1 MTEKFYAKE
10 VSVKDY
16 KGFSGGFG
24 SYAQKGGEASMIR
37 LRMPGG
43 RVTKEKLKFL
53 VDSIEK
59 YDVKRAHIT
68 TCQTVQFHD
77 LGAKAVCDIMEQAM
91 DVSIVTRG
99 GGGDFPRNTM
109 VSPLSGVE
117 KGEYFDVL
125 PYAEEAG
132 DYLMGIIKTVK
143 LPRKLK
149 VGFSNSPANVTHATF
164 RDLGFVAK
172 ANGLFDV
179 YSAGGLGNNYRMG
192 VKVAEDAN
200 PEEVLYYV
208 EAMVRTFTTYGNYES
223 RAKSRTRYM
232 QETLG
237 VDGYRKA
244 YQEKLAEVKEEYKD
258 SLLIKL
264 EGKTAENTINN
275 VENTSTEGADKKN
288 MNDTSAAI
296 AENIV
301 NNIEKNSTAAV
312 GAKNN
317 ADMSE
322 IIENETKNIMKKD
335 ENILLETAESYPQ
348 KEAASE
354 RILPQKQAGL
364 YAVAYHP
371 IGGIVPVKKFGEIYN
386 IVKDIVN
393 AEVRIAPD
401 ETLYIINL
409 NRLQA
414 KEVVTITEDG
424 AKNLFETSVSCI
436 GSTVCQIGLRDSQG
450 LLASIIEAV
459 EPYHFADGVLPRI
472 HISGCT
478 SSCGT
483 HQIGK
488 LGFHGASK
496 RVDGKMQP
504 AFAFHVNGEDAQGEE
519 HFGEEWGVMTAEDIP
534 KFFVELGQKVSSDN
548 LTYNTWFAKNP
559 EELKTLAEKYI
570 KS

>member
-1 MTEKFYAKE
+1 MNQDLIKEFKADLKDFREMTEKFYEKE

-24 SYAQKGGEASMIR
+24 SYAQKGGEASMLR

-59 YDVKRAHIT
+59 YDVKRVHIT

-77 LGAKAVCDIMEQAM
+77 LGAKAVGDIMEQAM
-91 DVSIVTRG
+91 EVGIVTRG
-99 GGGDFPRNTM
+99 GGGDFPRNIM

-117 KGEYFDVL
+117 QREYFDVL
-125 PYAEEAG
+125 PYAEKVS

-172 ANGLFDV
+172 ENGCFDV

-192 VKVAEDAN
+192 VKVAEDAK
-200 PEEVLYYV
+200 PTEVLYYV
-208 EAMVRTFTTYGNYES
+208 EAMIRTFTTYGNYES

-237 VDGYRKA
+237 IDGYQRA
-244 YQEKLAEVKEEYKD
+244 YQEKLEEVKTECKG
-258 SLLIKL
+258 SLLIEIEDKIK
-264 EGKTAENTINN
+264 EQGNSNVTEKGIKDFSEKT
-275 VENTSTEGADKKN
+275 VENQQKTTDR
-288 MNDTSAAI
+288 
-296 AENIV
+296 
-301 NNIEKNSTAAV
+301 
-312 GAKNN
+312 
-317 ADMSE
+317 
-322 IIENETKNIMKKD
+322 
-335 ENILLETAESYPQ
+335 YPQ
-348 KEAASE
+348 KEAASQ
-354 RILPQKQAGL
+354 RIMVQKQKGL

-371 IGGIVPVKKFGEIYN
+371 IGGIVPTEKFGEIYEIIKN
-386 IVKDIVN
+386 IDN

-409 NRLQA
+409 NALQSEKVA
-414 KEVVTITEDG
+414 AITEDG

-450 LLASIIEAV
+450 LLASIIKAV

-483 HQIGK
+483 HQIGQ

-496 RVDGKMQP
+496 RIDGKMQS
-504 AFAFHVNGEDAQGEE
+504 AFAFHVNGQEEQGKE
-519 HFGEEWGVMTAEDIP
+519 HFGDEWGIMAAEAIP
-534 KFFVELGQKVSSDN
+534 TFFVELGQLISKEN
-548 LTYNTWFAKNP
+548 LTYDTWYAKNP
-559 EELKTLAEKYI
+559 EILKKIAEKYL
-570 KS
+570 K

>member
-1 MTEKFYAKE
+1 MTEFKEDLKDFREMTEKFYAKE

-24 SYAQKGGEASMIR
+24 SYAQRGAEASMLR

-43 RVTKEKLKFL
+43 RITKEKLKFL
-53 VDSIEK
+53 VDAIAA
-59 YDVKRAHIT
+59 YDVRRVHLT

-77 LGAKAVCDIMEQAM
+77 LGMKAVCDIMEQAM
-91 DVSIVTRG
+91 EVGIVTRG
-99 GGGDFPRNTM
+99 GGGDFPRNVM

-117 KGEYFDVL
+117 QGEYFDVL
-125 PYAEEAG
+125 PYAERAG

-172 ANGLFDV
+172 ENGRFDV
-179 YSAGGLGNNYRMG
+179 YSAGGLGNNYKMG
-192 VKVAEDAN
+192 VKVAEDVK

-237 VDGYRKA
+237 VEGYKKA
-244 YQEKLAEVKEEYKD
+244 YQEKLMEVKAEVKD
-258 SLLIKL
+258 ALLIK
-264 EGKTAENTINN
+264 ETQVHSKQGDDAKEAGNDNKNVTA
-275 VENTSTEGADKKN
+275 
-288 MNDTSAAI
+288 
-296 AENIV
+296 
-301 NNIEKNSTAAV
+301 
-312 GAKNN
+312 
-317 ADMSE
+317 
-322 IIENETKNIMKKD
+322 
-335 ENILLETAESYPQ
+335 YPQ
-348 KEAASE
+348 TESASE
-354 RILPQKQAGL
+354 RVIAQKQAGR

-371 IGGIVPVKKFGEIYN
+371 IGGMVPAQKFGEIYAV
-386 IVKDIVN
+386 IKDVAN
-393 AEVRIAPD
+393 AEVRVAPD

-409 NRLQA
+409 EEEQA
-414 KEVVTITEDG
+414 ERIHKITADG

-450 LLASIIEAV
+450 LLASIVEAV

-472 HISGCT
+472 HISGCPP
-478 SSCGT
+478 SCGT

-488 LGFHGASK
+488 LGFRGASK
-496 RVDGKMQP
+496 SVNGKAEP
-504 AFAFHVNGEDAQGEE
+504 AFAFYVNGQDAQGEE
-519 HFGEEWGVMTAEDIP
+519 RFGEEWGIMLATDIP
-534 KFFVELGQKVSSDN
+534 KFFIELGKVISEKKLSYERWYENNQDA
-548 LTYNTWFAKNP
+548 LKEIAATY
-559 EELKTLAEKYI
+559 LQ
-570 KS
+570 

>member
-1 MTEKFYAKE
+1 MNQSLMTEFKEDLKDFREMTEKFYAKE

-24 SYAQKGGEASMIR
+24 SYAQRGGEASMLR

-43 RVTKEKLKFL
+43 RITKEKLKFL
-53 VDSIEK
+53 VDAIAA
-59 YDVKRAHIT
+59 YDVRRVHLT

-77 LGAKAVCDIMEQAM
+77 LGMKAVCDIMEQAM
-91 DVSIVTRG
+91 EVGIVTRG
-99 GGGDFPRNTM
+99 GGGDFPRNVM

-117 KGEYFDVL
+117 QGEYFDVL
-125 PYAEEAG
+125 PYAERAG

-172 ANGLFDV
+172 ENGCFDV
-179 YSAGGLGNNYRMG
+179 YSAGGLGNNYKMG
-192 VKVAEDAN
+192 VKVAEDVK

-237 VDGYRKA
+237 VEGYKKA
-244 YQEKLAEVKEEYKD
+244 YQEKLIEVKAEFKD

-264 EGKTAENTINN
+264 IKGSSVSVEQESNT
-275 VENTSTEGADKKN
+275 EES
-288 MNDTSAAI
+288 
-296 AENIV
+296 IV
-301 NNIEKNSTAAV
+301 NIKEQESPLKNVAA
-312 GAKNN
+312 
-317 ADMSE
+317 
-322 IIENETKNIMKKD
+322 
-335 ENILLETAESYPQ
+335 YPQ
-348 KEAASE
+348 TESASV
-354 RILPQKQAGL
+354 RVIAQKQAGL

-371 IGGIVPVKKFGEIYN
+371 VGGMVPAQKFGEIYA
-386 IVKDIVN
+386 IIKDTANV
-393 AEVRIAPD
+393 EVRVAPD

-409 NRLQA
+409 EEEQA
-414 KEVVTITEDG
+414 EKIHKITADG

-450 LLASIIEAV
+450 LLASIVEAV

-472 HISGCT
+472 HISGCP

-488 LGFHGASK
+488 LGFRGASK
-496 RVDGKMQP
+496 SVNGKAEP
-504 AFAFHVNGEDAQGEE
+504 AFAFYVNGQDAQGEE
-519 HFGEEWGVMTAEDIP
+519 RFGEEWGIMLATDIP
-534 KFFVELGQKVSSDN
+534 KFFIELGKVISGEK
-548 LTYNTWFAKNP
+548 LTYEQWYENNQDA
-559 EELKTLAEKYI
+559 LKEIAATYLQ
-570 KS
+570 

>member
-1 MTEKFYAKE
+1 MNQELMKEFKEDLKEFRAMTEKFYAKE

-91 DVSIVTRG
+91 DVGIVTRG

-117 KGEYFDVL
+117 QGEYFDVL
-125 PYAEEAG
+125 PYAERAG

-149 VGFSNSPANVTHATF
+149 VGFSNSLANVTHATF

-172 ANGLFDV
+172 ANGTFDV

-192 VKVAEDAN
+192 VKVAEDAK

-208 EAMVRTFTTYGNYES
+208 EAMVRTFITYGNYES

-244 YQEKLAEVKEEYKD
+244 YQEKLAEVKAEYKD

-264 EGKTAENTINN
+264 EGKVAENAINN
-275 VENTSTEGADKKN
+275 MKNNSTEDSGKKN
-288 MNDTSAAI
+288 T
-296 AENIV
+296 
-301 NNIEKNSTAAV
+301 
-312 GAKNN
+312 
-317 ADMSE
+317 
-322 IIENETKNIMKKD
+322 D
-335 ENILLETAESYPQ
+335 ENVILETAESYPQ

-386 IVKDIVN
+386 IVKDVAN

-409 NRLQA
+409 NASQA
-414 KEVVTITEDG
+414 KAVAAITEDG
-424 AKNLFETSVSCI
+424 ARNLFETSVSCI

-450 LLASIIEAV
+450 LLASIVAAV

-504 AFAFHVNGEDAQGEE
+504 AFAFHVNGADEQGAE
-519 HFGEEWGVMTAEDIP
+519 HFGEEWGTMVAEEIP
-534 KFFVELGQKVSSDN
+534 DFFVELGQMISAEH
-548 LTYNTWFAKNP
+548 LTYESWYTQNP
-559 EELKTLAEKYI
+559 EKLKKIAEKYI
-570 KS
+570 R

>member
-1 MTEKFYAKE
+1 MNQDLMKEFKADLKDFREMTEKFYAKE

-24 SYAQKGGEASMIR
+24 SYAQKGGEASMLR

-53 VDSIEK
+53 ADSIER

-77 LGAKAVCDIMEQAM
+77 LDAKAVCDIMEQAM
-91 DVSIVTRG
+91 DVGIVTRG

-117 KGEYFDVL
+117 QGEDFDVL
-125 PYAEEAG
+125 PYAEEVG
-132 DYLMGIIKTVK
+132 DYLMGIIKNVK

-172 ANGLFDV
+172 ADGTFDV

-192 VKVAEDAN
+192 VKVAEDAK

-244 YQEKLAEVKEEYKD
+244 YQEKLAEVKAEYKD
-258 SLLIKL
+258 SLLIKV
-264 EGKTAENTINN
+264 
-275 VENTSTEGADKKN
+275 VETEVEHTRK
-288 MNDTSAAI
+288 
-296 AENIV
+296 
-301 NNIEKNSTAAV
+301 NIENNSTD
-312 GAKNN
+312 K
-317 ADMSE
+317 
-322 IIENETKNIMKKD
+322 
-335 ENILLETAESYPQ
+335 
-348 KEAASE
+348 SE
-354 RILPQKQAGL
+354 RILSQKQEGL
-364 YAVAYHP
+364 YAVAYHQ

-386 IVKDIVN
+386 IIEDIAN

-409 NRLQA
+409 NASQA
-414 KEVVTITEDG
+414 KEVVAITEDG

-504 AFAFHVNGEDAQGEE
+504 AFAFHVNGTDAQGAE
-519 HFGEEWGVMTAEDIP
+519 HFGEEWGVMAADVIP
-534 KFFVELGQKVSSDN
+534 EFFVELGQVISDEN
-548 LTYNTWFAKNP
+548 LTYEVWYAKHP
-559 EELKTLAEKYI
+559 DKLKKIAEKYI
-570 KS
+570 C

>member
-1 MTEKFYAKE
+1 MNQSLMTEFKEDLKDFREMTEKFYAKE

-24 SYAQKGGEASMIR
+24 SYAQRGGEASMLR

-43 RVTKEKLKFL
+43 RITKEKLKFL
-53 VDSIEK
+53 VDAIAA
-59 YDVKRAHIT
+59 YDVRRVHLT

-77 LGAKAVCDIMEQAM
+77 LGMKAVCDIMEQAM
-91 DVSIVTRG
+91 EVGIVTRG
-99 GGGDFPRNTM
+99 GGGDFPRNVM

-117 KGEYFDVL
+117 QGEYFDVL
-125 PYAEEAG
+125 PYAERVG

-172 ANGLFDV
+172 ENGRFDV
-179 YSAGGLGNNYRMG
+179 YSAGGLGNNYKMG
-192 VKVAEDAN
+192 VKVAEDVK

-237 VDGYRKA
+237 VEGYKKV
-244 YQEKLAEVKEEYKD
+244 YQEKLMEVKAEFKD

-264 EGKTAENTINN
+264 IKESSVSVEQESNTEESVVNIKEQESPLKNVTA
-275 VENTSTEGADKKN
+275 
-288 MNDTSAAI
+288 
-296 AENIV
+296 
-301 NNIEKNSTAAV
+301 
-312 GAKNN
+312 
-317 ADMSE
+317 
-322 IIENETKNIMKKD
+322 
-335 ENILLETAESYPQ
+335 YPQ
-348 KEAASE
+348 TESASE
-354 RILPQKQAGL
+354 RVIAQKQAGR

-371 IGGIVPVKKFGEIYN
+371 VGGMVPAQKFGEIYAV
-386 IVKDIVN
+386 IKDAAN
-393 AEVRIAPD
+393 AEVRVAPD

-409 NRLQA
+409 EEEQA
-414 KEVVTITEDG
+414 ERIHKITADG

-450 LLASIIEAV
+450 LLASIVEAV

-472 HISGCT
+472 HISGCP

-488 LGFHGASK
+488 LGFRGASK
-496 RVDGKMQP
+496 SVNGKAEP
-504 AFAFHVNGEDAQGEE
+504 AFAFYVNGQDAQGEE
-519 HFGEEWGVMTAEDIP
+519 RFGDEWGIMLATDIP
-534 KFFVELGQKVSSDN
+534 KFFIELGKAISGEKLSYEQWYENNQDALKEIAA
-548 LTYNTWFAKNP
+548 TY
-559 EELKTLAEKYI
+559 LQ
-570 KS
+570 